1 MGFMPARL
9 ATSDLADVYD
19 YSAFDGPRNNAA
31 KVFFDGDDP
40 RLVRLEDLLKGRLG
54 IYRVAAIVGCVAI
67 PLGFL
72 LHLTLPEEEG
82 DRLPNTLIGGGV
94 LAIVMLLWELRRSS
108 AKRAYRTARFADA
121 NGFAFSHLEDSAGYE
136 GMLFTH
142 GTGHHRWMAVNATF
156 AGRRVEFGN
165 LSYTET
171 SGRSAFR
178 RRGYVAMR
186 LPARLPRMVITK
198 RESPYFPLTVPL
210 YPHPDEAVDVGQG
223 RAFRVYAPDGA
234 EFIARELFSPEMTD
248 LFARLARR
256 FSMEIIGNTL
266 LLTRFRQVSPGNAR
280 QWRRQ
285 LGDMTELAAA
295 MNGSG
300 VWSLMRRQPNRFL
313 QRLPE
318 IRLHFMS
325 GSPVLATFAM
335 LGLILA
341 SSAVICAVLFLPRML
356 T

>member
-1 MGFMPARL
+1 MVSGEGTL
-9 ATSDLADVYD
+9 VNTNGYD
-19 YSAFDGPRNNAA
+19 FSAFDGPFDRAAA
-31 KVFFDGDDP
+31 KEFFDSDDP
-40 RLVRLEDLLKGRLG
+40 RIVRLEDLLTGRLG
-54 IYRVAAIVGCVAI
+54 IYRIAAIVGIVTI
-67 PLGFL
+67 PIGLVLFF
-72 LHLTLPEEEG
+72 TLPEEEG

-94 LAIVMLLWELRRSS
+94 LTIIMFLWELRRSS
-108 AKRAYRTARFADA
+108 AKWAYRIARFADA
-121 NGFAFSHLEDSAGYE
+121 NGFAFSHLEDSARYE

-142 GTGHHRWMAVNATF
+142 GTGHHRWMAVNATL

-186 LPARLPRMVITK
+186 LPGRLPRMVITK
-198 RESPYFPLTVPL
+198 RENPYFPLTIPF
-210 YPHPDEAVDVGQG
+210 YPHPHEAVDVGQG
-223 RAFRVYAPDGA
+223 RAFRVYVPEGA
-234 EFIARELFSPEMTD
+234 EFIARELFTPETTR

-256 FSMEIIGNTL
+256 FSMEIIGDTL
-266 LLTRFRQVSPGNAR
+266 LLTRFRQVSTGNAR

-285 LGDMTELAAA
+285 LGDMAELARA

-300 VWSLMRRQPNRFL
+300 VWSLMRRQPKRFL
-313 QRLPE
+313 QGLPE

-335 LGLILA
+335 LGVILA
-341 SSAVICAVLFLPRML
+341 ISAVICAVLFLPRML